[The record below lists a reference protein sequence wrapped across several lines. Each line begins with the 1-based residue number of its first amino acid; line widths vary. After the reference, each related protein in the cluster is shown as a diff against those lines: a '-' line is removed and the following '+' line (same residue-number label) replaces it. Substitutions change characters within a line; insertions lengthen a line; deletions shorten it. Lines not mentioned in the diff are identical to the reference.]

1 MPFIDKEKE
10 IQMLEDDQISKLERQ
25 HFDEMMDG
33 KQFKQK
39 CLTFV
44 VPERK
49 KPHEKLRS
57 QLPNEFEPVPPP
69 QPIMKKKPKDEF
81 IPPAPAP
88 HPKNEKII
96 KQKEVHQ
103 KQNEKQNLK

>member
-1 MPFIDKEKE
+1 MPFIYKEKE

-39 CLTFV
+39 CLKFV
-44 VPERK
+44 VNERK

-57 QLPNEFEPVPPP
+57 
-69 QPIMKKKPKDEF
+69 
-81 IPPAPAP
+81 
-88 HPKNEKII
+88 
-96 KQKEVHQ
+96 
-103 KQNEKQNLK
+103 